1 MSHKA
6 TLFQEFISLFLR
18 DKHGFSITIF
28 SDLVLTKNRIII
40 LRAPLKTRFAM
51 RNRYFEKG
59 QGILAN
65 LPQM

>member
-1 MSHKA
+1 MKKIYS
-6 TLFQEFISLFLR
+6 
-18 DKHGFSITIF
+18 
-28 SDLVLTKNRIII
+28 
-40 LRAPLKTRFAM
+40 RAPLKTRFVM